1 MVKFCHS
8 NSKQADKS
16 IAQLERKMKRKSD
29 LDLDVKMA
37 KTKQAFD
44 IGLRKFHAFSE
55 DWNQSKAL
63 QIISQGFWLHFP
75 R

>member
-1 MVKFCHS
+1 
-8 NSKQADKS
+8 
-16 IAQLERKMKRKSD
+16 MKRKSD

-44 IGLRKFHAFSE
+44 IGLRKFYAFSE

-63 QIISQGFWLHFP
+63 QITSQGSLLDFSYAKFIFKK
-75 R
+75 

>member
-44 IGLRKFHAFSE
+44 FGLRKFHAFSE

-63 QIISQGFWLHFP
+63 QIISQGF
-75 R
+75 